1 MQRNTHSTANTDAP
15 FSAAEP
21 GFKDGNATLGIPPS
35 ILESR
40 LTNNLMEELA
50 RACEGSGNPIQS
62 VTDPT
67 DNYDQLDDTIQEL
80 AQLLGPKSSE
90 MRYVING
97 LRFTTNGISLDVT
110 TLPGFIVFDGRR
122 YAITQDKLDNT
133 GYDAFTLT
141 ATKDTYFYIA
151 PEDPGAATGNRRT
164 VHIETIETAVGAGV
178 PATPSGTF
186 LFQKLTTDGS
196 GVTATQDYNCGI
208 PMLSENGGGILWR
221 RRTGAG
227 SGLVAIPM
235 GNSMELGTEDDQQN
249 LSGSPEI
256 GAFFDKVC
264 AENTYLKSSHSTNN
278 PFAYAHEYTRHATTA
293 GSSGTTDVTLYDS
306 TDWTGG
312 TVIFIEAYVTAFDE
326 NDEEDSYAAIARFMV
341 IKHAGSWDLDGSGLD
356 DPEWEDG
363 DQAIAAGVTIAPA
376 LVGNDIRLRLTGHS
390 GASDQMRWFCRFRI
404 LISSHETDLP

>member
-1 MQRNTHSTANTDAP
+1 MQRNTHSTAFTDPP
-15 FSAAEP
+15 FSATEP
-21 GFKDGNATLGIPPS
+21 GFTDGNAEGGDPPS
-35 ILESR
+35 TLESR

-80 AQLLGPKSSE
+80 AQLLGPNSSE
-90 MRYVING
+90 MRYVIDG
-97 LRFTTNGISLDVT
+97 LRFTTSGVSLDVT

-122 YAITQDKLDNT
+122 YAITQDKLDAT
-133 GYDAFTLT
+133 GYDSFTLT
-141 ATKDTYFYIA
+141 ASMDTYFYIA
-151 PEDPGAATGNRRT
+151 PEDPGDIQDNRRT
-164 VHIETIETAVGAGV
+164 VHIETVETALGAGV

-186 LFQKLTTDGS
+186 LFQKVSTDGS
-196 GVTATQDYNCGI
+196 GVTSTQDYNCGI

-221 RRTGAG
+221 RRQGAG

-235 GNSMELGTEDDQQN
+235 GNSMELGTESDDQN
-249 LSGSPEI
+249 LSDSPEV

-264 AENTYLKSSHSTNN
+264 SQNNYLKSSHSTNN
-278 PFAYAHEYTRHATTA
+278 PLALAHEYTRHATTA
-293 GSSGTTDVTLYDS
+293 GSSDTTDIALYDS
-306 TDWTGG
+306 DDWTGG
-312 TVIFIEAYVTAFDE
+312 TVIFVEAYVTAFDE

-341 IKHAGSWDLDGSGLD
+341 IKHAGSWDLDGSGVD

-376 LVGNDIRLRLTGHS
+376 LVGSEINLRVTGHS
-390 GASDQMRWFCRFRI
+390 GASDQMRWFCKFRV